1 MRTKKQQEPT
11 IIHHCGE
18 CALGVYDMNFVNLSL
33 DGKPTLVSC
42 PYSGKY
48 KKVVSEIA
56 CNNFKE
62 KGE

>member
-1 MRTKKQQEPT
+1 MIRQKTKEPT

-18 CALGVYDMNFVNLSL
+18 CALGVYDTKFVNLSF

-42 PYSGKY
+42 PQSGKY